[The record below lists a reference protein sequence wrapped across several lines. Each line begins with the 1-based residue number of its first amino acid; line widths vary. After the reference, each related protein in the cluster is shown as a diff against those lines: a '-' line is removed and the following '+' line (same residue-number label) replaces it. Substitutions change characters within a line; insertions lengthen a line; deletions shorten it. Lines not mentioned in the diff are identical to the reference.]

1 MTYQIFTE
9 YSMSEKSTLEANRGQ
24 SSTIIYL
31 LFSTVTRAWS
41 WLRTCVN
48 SHDTRTSCAPFAH
61 INAIPTN
68 PSGVQFQF
76 TRQFCITDSN
86 DFQKFCSDLSLQQ
99 TCYHDQS
106 HSIGCLRL
114 CSDADDHFELSH
126 DLLAAVGDSFSQQK
140 HHSLPRFIQTLLGI
154 KG

>member
-1 MTYQIFTE
+1 MTYQRNPLWKQTE
-9 YSMSEKSTLEANRGQ
+9 VRVQQLYICFFPPSHERDPG
-24 SSTIIYL
+24 
-31 LFSTVTRAWS
+31 
-41 WLRTCVN
+41 LRTCTHPRAN
-48 SHDTRTSCAPFAH
+48 SHDTRASRAPFAH

-106 HSIGCLRL
+106 HSVGCLRL